1 MYTST
6 CQLIAKHFNITIVH
20 QIPPHENATVTLLHY
35 SKVSHLSLIARSWG
49 PHISNT
55 SVGSGH
61 HPVTLTYTTQSML
74 VGARQAQPRT
84 THKTASSHPK
94 SLTAHLNLMFSHV
107 APQPLPTRRNV
118 WRCLRSTWLSS
129 AKHKLKDRTAR
140 WNTLDISNDPADLTA
155 MHKNND
161 SATQNRTLR
170 AESNGA

>member
-1 MYTST
+1 MLAYRTTCEHDYCTTCPSQRNRNCNPASLLKSVAST
-6 CQLIAKHFNITIVH
+6 
-20 QIPPHENATVTLLHY
+20 PHREKLGLHTL
-35 SKVSHLSLIARSWG
+35 
-49 PHISNT
+49 NT

-107 APQPLPTRRNV
+107 APQPLNTRRNV
-118 WRCLRSTWLSS
+118 WRGLRSTWLSS

-140 WNTLDISNDPADLTA
+140 WNTLDISNNPADLTA